1 MKKLIAIA
9 IASLAIASCATLAPF
24 EHNQA
29 LLSRMKKPAIVI
41 SIGSG
46 GILVRD
52 ARGHYWSIDD
62 PVFNTL
68 KPGDILR

>member
-1 MKKLIAIA
+1 MKKLAIA
-9 IASLAIASCATLAPF
+9 ILVSLSLASCATLAPF

-46 GILVRD
+46 SILLRD